1 MLLRL
6 NQNEHSDSAPAPVQA
21 AVALVVKA
29 VARDGVRR
37 NAPSKA
43 AKVARVQ
50 RMIEAEAWTD
60 AVLALIELELPQW
73 KLHRLVYDSGE
84 WFCSL
89 SQHTDLPAEL
99 GETVD
104 GHHEVPTVAILQAFF
119 EARDRTGAKHKD
131 GSPSAPQIRPQ
142 CTSPICCDNF
152 G

>member
-6 NQNEHSDSAPAPVQA
+6 KQNEHSDGAPDPVQA
-21 AVALVVKA
+21 ALALVVKA

-37 NAPSKA
+37 DAPSKA
-43 AKVARVQ
+43 AKVARIQ

-60 AVLALIELELPQW
+60 AVLALIDLELPQW
-73 KLHRLVYDSGE
+73 KLRRLVYEGGE

-89 SQHTDLPAEL
+89 SQRSDLPAEL
-99 GETVD
+99 SETVD

-119 EARDRTGAKHKD
+119 EARDRPRAKRRA
-131 GSPSAPQIRPQ
+131 GSPSVPKVRPEGA
-142 CTSPICCDNF
+142 SAICCDNF